1 MTVKTL
7 EIKVRRMFKFEN
19 SGALKAFVDIDIN
32 DVLVVKGLRVVEGKN
47 GLFVSMPQSQGKD
60 SRWYDSIY
68 PVTAETRQL
77 IQDEVITAY
86 NNKEE

>member
-32 DVLVVKGLRVVEGKN
+32 YVLVVKGLRVVEGKN

-60 SRWYDSIY
+60 NRWYDSIY
-68 PVTAETRQL
+68 PVSAESRQL
-77 IQDEVITAY
+77 IQEGVITAY